1 MSKNVQTWK
10 TPYNRL
16 NHGSYYEINTSPS
29 ETLPDQSMSVSEIF
43 RRYAMGLPLGGQR
56 EGIYN
61 EDNESLMNYE
71 RMDKIEKIE
80 VQRRY
85 QQRLREIDEDL
96 KAQDKKRYQE
106 ERDKLINEEVEKRIS
121 TLKTP
126 QAPGGAEDGG
136 RIKRGPEGAL

>member
-1 MSKNVQTWK
+1 MKNASYPFK
-10 TPYNRL
+10 SPFNNL
-16 NHGSYYEINTSPS
+16 NHGAYYEVITEPS

-61 EDNESLMNYE
+61 EENESLMNYE

-96 KAQDKKRYQE
+96 RLQDKKRYDS
-106 ERDKLINEEVEKRIS
+106 EREKLINEEVDKRINI
-121 TLKTP
+121 LKKP
-126 QAPGGAEDGG
+126 SPPGN
-136 RIKRGPEGAL
+136 EGNEGLA